1 VHSSIGAGSVNDLPK
16 PQGWN
21 TRVRRYGSILVI
33 TGSGGAYFVYKT
45 VRAAEH
51 THWLASAVTAAAAV
65 AFLVPAVSIGL
76 SLAGRG
82 RLRASFDA
90 TGTTLLVA
98 AVARW
103 LGVWFASVS
112 VGTVLYLLFG
122 SHMHDDLP
130 DVRFR
135 SIGWLGAVLVGG
147 VLGLGLVIRASRRER
162 PALRLCADGV
172 ILHDAVVRYTV
183 SWDEIRDITGVVPQ
197 GKSLRPIVFER
208 GDGAPAVVGN
218 AALYAP
224 GGVALFWMIRHYW
237 RHPHERAELANGV
250 AIERL
255 RAGRFRAE

>member
-1 VHSSIGAGSVNDLPK
+1 MNDLPT

-21 TRVRRYGSILVI
+21 TRVRANGSILVI
-33 TGSGGAYFVYKT
+33 TGSGGAYFVYMT

-65 AFLVPAVSIGL
+65 ALLLGAVSIAL
-76 SLAGRG
+76 PLAGRG

-90 TGTTLLVA
+90 TGSTLLAA
-98 AVARW
+98 AVVRW
-103 LGVWFASVS
+103 LGVWFSSVI
-112 VGTVLYLLFG
+112 VGTVLYLSFG
-122 SHMHDDLP
+122 SHMRDDLP

-135 SIGWLGAVLVGG
+135 SIGWLAIVLVAA
-147 VLGLGLVIRASRRER
+147 VVGLGLVIRASRRER

-172 ILHDAVVRYTV
+172 VFHDAVVRFTV

-197 GKSLRPIVFER
+197 GKGQRPIAFER
-208 GDGAPAVVGN
+208 RDGAPAIIAN

-237 RHPHERAELANGV
+237 HHPRERAELTNGV

-255 RAGRFRAE
+255 KAGRFRVQ